1 MSAWRSLATSCG
13 MSRSRSRPRYRLGP
27 SRAVPGKATAVSIIS
42 YSVTGIGM
50 LLAPDMER

>member
-1 MSAWRSLATSCG
+1 MSAWRSLDIMRDEPVEEPATL
-13 MSRSRSRPRYRLGP
+13 PVGP